1 MWKNILDGHN
11 DAVIENWPSK
21 DLMKRWPSLHPQ
33 QSRLNSAQQQ
43 RNKIGRGPDVRQEA
57 IILLDLE
64 LNQAFILPGW
74 IDLDLDVGPGGGGW
88 F

>member
-1 MWKNILDGHN
+1 MFCSGMDSR
-11 DAVIENWPSK
+11 DCS
-21 DLMKRWPSLHPQ
+21 SLH
-33 QSRLNSAQQQ
+33 STTGLNERQ